1 MLTRTVNR
9 GRQSTKF
16 RSTLYKGAAV
26 CDDEESEWHIVADL
40 EWSKWIVTPYVRQQE
55 RLAFGA

>member
-9 GRQSTKF
+9 GRQSTNF

-26 CDDEESEWHIVADL
+26 CDDEESEWRIKADL
-40 EWSKWIVTPYVRQQE
+40 EWPKWIVTPYVRQQVT
-55 RLAFGA
+55 LPFGV